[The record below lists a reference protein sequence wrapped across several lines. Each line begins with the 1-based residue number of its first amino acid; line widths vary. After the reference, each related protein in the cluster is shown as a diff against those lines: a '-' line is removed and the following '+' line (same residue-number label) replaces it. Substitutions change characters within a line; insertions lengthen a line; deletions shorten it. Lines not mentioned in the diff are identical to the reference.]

1 MLWAGQEQ
9 PCPGGNHNVI
19 VLMAGLL
26 AIEKRR
32 LSSSPPPFFHPH
44 PELHADPPP
53 PPPPQR
59 PAGCIDTESR
69 ISWPRRTRN
78 PRLTERAGGR
88 KKSFLLL
95 KGNFTAHH
103 RMNIRVRM
111 ATHRTCNRIKFSDE
125 VCLRNEEIRSRA
137 TGAKPELQ
145 NLGQKKHLAP
155 NESPLLWSFRRYDLL
170 FS

>member
-9 PCPGGNHNVI
+9 HCPGGNHNAI

-26 AIEKRR
+26 A
-32 LSSSPPPFFHPH
+32 SPPPFFHPH
-44 PELHADPPP
+44 PKPHADPPP
-53 PPPPQR
+53 PPPPTRQR
-59 PAGCIDTESR
+59 PAGCIDKESR

-78 PRLTERAGGR
+78 PRLTGRAGGR
-88 KKSFLLL
+88 KKSFFLL

-111 ATHRTCNRIKFSDE
+111 ATHKYP
-125 VCLRNEEIRSRA
+125 

-145 NLGQKKHLAP
+145 NLGQKNTWRQRGALFCGRSEDTTFYFPRQLFVVPSPPRRTPGPDKFLA
-155 NESPLLWSFRRYDLL
+155 